1 MASRLRL
8 FRLSL
13 LILLGVLIGAWTAFA
28 GAPGDGFGAA
38 RRRMVEVQLRSRDI
52 VDRRVLSAM
61 EEVPRHLFVPEEVRG
76 QAYDDHPLPIG
87 AGQTIS
93 QPYIVGLMTQLLGVK
108 PGDRILEIGTGSG
121 YQAAVLARVA
131 SEVYTI
137 EIVRPLGEQAGR
149 TLSRL
154 GYSNVHTRIGDGYQ
168 GWPEAAPF
176 DGIVVTAAPSEVPQ
190 PLLDQLAVGGNLV
203 VPVGD
208 SWQDLKVYTKQ
219 KDGSFHQRK
228 VLPVRFVPM
237 TGEAQKNGRGR

>member
-1 MASRLRL
+1 MANRL
-8 FRLSL
+8 RLSL
-13 LILLGVLIGAWTAFA
+13 LLLLAVAWSASA
-28 GAPGDGFGAA
+28 AAPGDELAVA
-38 RRRMVEVQLRSRDI
+38 RQRMVEQQLRARG
-52 VDRRVLSAM
+52 VEDRRVLSAM
-61 EEVPRHLFVPEEVRG
+61 AQVPRHLFVPEDVRDR
-76 QAYDDHPLPIG
+76 AYSDHPLPIG
-87 AGQTIS
+87 EGQTIS
-93 QPYIVGLMTQLLGVK
+93 QPYIVGLMTQLLGIK

-154 GYSNVHTRIGDGYQ
+154 GYANIHTRIGDGYK

-176 DGIVVTAAPSEVPQ
+176 DGIIVTAAPPEVPQ

-203 VPVGD
+203 APVGD

-219 KDGSFHQRK
+219 KDGSFRQRR

>member
-8 FRLSL
+8 ALLVLLSL
-13 LILLGVLIGAWTAFA
+13 LIGAWAAFA
-28 GAPGDGFGAA
+28 GAPGDDFGAA
-38 RRRMVEVQLRSRDI
+38 RRRMVEVQLRARDI

-61 EEVPRHLFVPEEVRG
+61 EQVPRHLFVPEDVRVR
-76 QAYDDHPLPIG
+76 AYDDHPLPIG

-121 YQAAVLARVA
+121 YQAAVLSRVA

-149 TLSRL
+149 TLTRL
-154 GYSNVHTRIGDGYQ
+154 GYSNIHTRIGDGYQ
-168 GWPEAAPF
+168 GWPDAAPF
-176 DGIVVTAAPSEVPQ
+176 DGIIVTAAPPEVPQ

>member
-1 MASRLRL
+1 MANRL
-8 FRLSL
+8 LSTL
-13 LILLGVLIGAWTAFA
+13 LLLLAVSWSAFA
-28 GAPGDGFGAA
+28 GSLEQRGDSFEGA
-38 RRRMVEVQLRSRDI
+38 RRRMVEEQLRARD
-52 VDRRVLSAM
+52 VHDRRVLAAM
-61 EEVPRHLFVPEEVRG
+61 EQVPRHLFVPDDVRDR
-76 QAYDDHPLPIG
+76 AYSDHPLPIG
-87 AGQTIS
+87 EGQTIS

-108 PGDRILEIGTGSG
+108 PGDKILEIGTGSG
-121 YQAAVLARVA
+121 YQAAVLSRVA

-137 EIVRPLGEQAGR
+137 EIVRPLGEQAEK
-149 TLSRL
+149 TLARL
-154 GYSNVHTRIGDGYQ
+154 GYSNIHTRIGDGYQ
-168 GWPEAAPF
+168 GWREAAPF
-176 DGIVVTAAPSEVPQ
+176 NGIIVTAAPPEVPQ

>member
-1 MASRLRL
+1 
-8 FRLSL
+8 
-13 LILLGVLIGAWTAFA
+13 
-28 GAPGDGFGAA
+28 
-38 RRRMVEVQLRSRDI
+38 
-52 VDRRVLSAM
+52 M
-61 EEVPRHLFVPEEVRG
+61 EQVPRHLFVPEEVRG
-76 QAYDDHPLPIG
+76 QAYGDHPLPIG
-87 AGQTIS
+87 SGQTIS

-121 YQAAVLARVA
+121 YQAAVLSRVA

-154 GYSNVHTRIGDGYQ
+154 GYSNVHTRIGDGYK
-168 GWPEAAPF
+168 GWPDAAPF
-176 DGIVVTAAPSEVPQ
+176 DGIVVTAAPPEVPR